1 MGEVISE
8 ALLARTPIDEL
19 RFFSSGALERLGRL
33 TFPIMATP
41 GDAHF
46 RRIGWDE
53 ALERTLAAFA
63 ASAPGRTFFYA
74 SGRSS
79 NEAAFLLGLLARA
92 YGSANIHNCS
102 FYCHAASGI
111 ALTDAF
117 GSGTASVSLDDLAQ
131 ADLALVAGA
140 NPASNHPRLITQLV
154 ALRRRGGKVIVVNPL
169 REVGLE
175 RFRIPSDW
183 PASSSAR
190 ASRTCIS
197 SRTWARTWPSRRRC

>member
-92 YGSANIHNCS
+92 YGTRTS
-102 FYCHAASGI
+102 
-111 ALTDAF
+111 T
-117 GSGTASVSLDDLAQ
+117 TA
-131 ADLALVAGA
+131 
-140 NPASNHPRLITQLV
+140 
-154 ALRRRGGKVIVVNPL
+154 
-169 REVGLE
+169 
-175 RFRIPSDW
+175 PSTATR
-183 PASSSAR
+183 PR
-190 ASRTCIS
+190 ASR
-197 SRTWARTWPSRRRC
+197 SRTRSARGRRPCRWTTSRRRIWRWWQGRTPRATTHD